1 MKTIIEPSKYNYIL
15 KLPYTDETKEA
26 IKTLRKEGKGRYTIR
41 LRGSGPRVK
50 WSLLHTNGN
59 CRKRYDQSLPLELST
74 HVRIYK
80 EYKK

>member
-15 KLPYTDETKEA
+15 KLPYNAETKEA
-26 IKTLRKEGKGRYTIR
+26 FKALRREGKGRYTIR
-41 LRGSGPRVK
+41 LRGSGPRAEL
-50 WSLLHTNGN
+50 SRLHTEG
-59 CRKRYDQSLPLELST
+59 RSSRRYDQSLPLELST